1 MSIKERQQILHARKE
16 RRRQR
21 VRERQYNGTINLIEN
36 KFPTYYLDGQM
47 FRQKDVQSLFGTNR
61 TTFRSRLIRG
71 WTVREAAYGSRKKF

>member
-21 VRERQYNGTINLIEN
+21 AKERQYNGTINLIEN
-36 KFPTYYLDGQM
+36 KFPTYYLDGQT
-47 FRQKDVQSLFGTNR
+47 FRQKDVQLLFGTNR

-71 WTVREAAYGSRKKF
+71 WTVREAVYGSRKKF